1 MRIVVLG
8 GGGFLGSHTVACLR
22 AEGHEVMSVVRRPR
36 GDAHERVCDLFD
48 MEASLESLLA
58 GADACLHLAGDLVP
72 GSAETLGWPGYL
84 RNVQLASRLA
94 DACCAVGVRRLVF
107 ASSGGTVYGA
117 DILGAR
123 EDMACRPVGL
133 YGAQKL
139 AIETLLRVRLARTD
153 CRLIVLRIG
162 NPFGPGQ
169 ESQRAHGVIGRIF
182 SCMSNSDEFT
192 VWGDGTQ
199 IRDYVHVSDV
209 AHAFARTLAYD
220 GSIDLFNIGSGE
232 GVNIDQLVQLCS
244 AVSGV
249 VLQYV
254 YQPKAEYE
262 VERISLDIGLA
273 ASELGWRPSMTLQQG
288 LAQYYKQLV
297 EIK

>member
-8 GGGFLGSHTVACLR
+8 GGGFLGSHAVAHLR
-22 AEGHEVMSVVRRPR
+22 AEGHEVTSVVRRPR
-36 GDAHERVCDLFD
+36 GDAHEQVWDLFD
-48 MEASLESLLA
+48 VQAPLESLLA

-72 GSAETLGWPGYL
+72 GSAETSGWPGYL

-94 DACCAVGVRRLVF
+94 DACSAVGVGRLVF

-117 DILGAR
+117 DVLGAR
-123 EDMACRPVGL
+123 EDMVCRPVGL

-139 AIETLLRVRLARTD
+139 AVETLLRVRLARTG
-153 CRLIVLRIG
+153 CRLVVLRIG

-182 SCMSNSDEFT
+182 SCMSNGDQFT

-199 IRDYVHVSDV
+199 IRDYVHVADV
-209 AHAFARTLAYD
+209 AHAFSRTLAYEGALD
-220 GSIDLFNIGSGE
+220 VFNIGSGE
-232 GVNIDQLVQLCS
+232 GVNIDQLVRLCA

-249 VLQYV
+249 VLQYAC
-254 YQPKAEYE
+254 QPKAAYE
-262 VERISLDIGLA
+262 VERISLEIGLA
-273 ASELGWRPSMTLQQG
+273 ASELGWQPSMTLQQG

-297 EIK
+297 EMK